1 MKTAAI
7 ICIALLP
14 LAAVAADPLED
25 ELVAMEKASW
35 VAWKAHDSKF
45 YETFLSDDHL
55 EIHGMGVGGKA
66 GVVALVAS
74 GACNVE
80 SYTVDH
86 WEFRR
91 LSADSALLNYRAEQK
106 TTCAGVQ
113 VPSPVR
119 ATSVFALRDG
129 RWVNVL
135 YQHSAV
141 PK

>member
-1 MKTAAI
+1 MRTAAFL
-7 ICIALLP
+7 CIALLP
-14 LAAVAADPLED
+14 LGAFAADPLED

-35 VAWKAHDSKF
+35 AAWKAHDSHF
-45 YETFLSDDHL
+45 YESFLSDDHL
-55 EIHGMGVGGKA
+55 EVHGMGVGGKA

-80 SYTVDH
+80 SYVVDH
-86 WEFRR
+86 FEFRR
-91 LSADSALLNYRAEQK
+91 LSANAALLNYRAEQR
-106 TTCAGVQ
+106 TTCAGVA

-119 ATSVFALRDG
+119 ATSVFARRDG

>member
-1 MKTAAI
+1 MKIAALA
-7 ICIALLP
+7 CIALLP
-14 LAAVAADPLED
+14 LAAAAADPLED
-25 ELVAMEKASW
+25 ELIAMEKASW

-55 EIHGMGVGGKA
+55 EIHGMGVGGKG
-66 GVVALVAS
+66 GVVALVAAA
-74 GACNVE
+74 ACTVE

-106 TTCAGVQ
+106 TTCAGVA

-119 ATSVFALRDG
+119 ATSVFARRDG
-129 RWVNVL
+129 HWVNVL

>member
-1 MKTAAI
+1 MKIAAI
-7 ICIALLP
+7 ACIALAP
-14 LAAVAADPLED
+14 WVAHAADPLED
-25 ELVAMEKASW
+25 ELIAMEKASW

-45 YETFLSDDHL
+45 YESFLSDDHL

-74 GACNVE
+74 GACTVE

-91 LSADSALLNYRAEQK
+91 LSADSAVLNYRAEQK
-106 TTCAGVQ
+106 TTCAGVP

-119 ATSVFALRDG
+119 ATSVFARRDG

>member
-1 MKTAAI
+1 MKIAAI
-7 ICIALLP
+7 ACLSLLP
-14 LAAVAADPLED
+14 LAALAADPLED
-25 ELVAMEKASW
+25 ELIAQEKASW
-35 VAWKAHDSKF
+35 VAWKAHDSRF

-55 EIHGMGVGGKA
+55 EIHGMGVGGKT
-66 GVVALVAS
+66 GVVTLVAS

-91 LSADSALLNYRAEQK
+91 LTADSALLNYRAEQK
-106 TTCAGVQ
+106 TTCAGVT

-119 ATSVFALRDG
+119 ATSVFARRDG

>member
-1 MKTAAI
+1 MK
-7 ICIALLP
+7 
-14 LAAVAADPLED
+14 LAASASIRFRPFAAHAADPVED
-25 ELVAMEKASW
+25 QLIAIEKASW

-66 GVVALVAS
+66 GVVTLVAS
-74 GACNVE
+74 GACTVE

-106 TTCAGVQ
+106 TTCAGVS
-113 VPSPVR
+113 VPSPV
-119 ATSVFALRDG
+119 
-129 RWVNVL
+129 
-135 YQHSAV
+135 
-141 PK
+141 

>member
-1 MKTAAI
+1 MRTAALL
-7 ICIALLP
+7 CFALFP
-14 LAAVAADPLED
+14 LAALAADPLED
-25 ELVAMEKASW
+25 ELIAMEKASW
-35 VAWKAHDSKF
+35 VAWKAHDSRF
-45 YETFLSDDHL
+45 YESYLSDDHL
-55 EIHGMGVGGKA
+55 EVHGMGVGGKT

-91 LSADSALLNYRAEQK
+91 LSPDSALLNYRAEQK
-106 TTCAGVQ
+106 TTCAGVA

-119 ATSVFALRDG
+119 ATSVFARRDG

>member
-1 MKTAAI
+1 MKIAAI
-7 ICIALLP
+7 ACIALLP
-14 LAAVAADPLED
+14 LAAHAADPVED
-25 ELVAMEKASW
+25 ELIAMEKASW

-66 GVVALVAS
+66 GVVTLVAS
-74 GACNVE
+74 GACTVE

-106 TTCAGVQ
+106 TTCAGVS

-119 ATSVFALRDG
+119 ATSVFARRDG